1 MIAVNRRMDKQ
12 SVIYSHNGIG
22 LAKRGHELPR
32 TCYRSDILRK
42 HYAEP
47 KKPGSDKHTLWGLID
62 VKL

>member
-12 SVIYSHNGIG
+12 PVIYYYKGIG
-22 LAKRGHELPR
+22 LAKGGNELAR
-32 TCYRSDILRK
+32 TCDRIDILQR

-47 KKPGSDKHTLWGLID
+47 KKPDSDKHMLWGLIY